1 MINRRYSIAMS
12 ETLHYLK
19 GINQDDI
26 DKIPN
31 KFMLFLKENADDNYS
46 CNFDYN
52 KPLKELNLTNE
63 AKGIIAMI
71 CLNYWCET
79 EEPKPKFRNY
89 LNINEQNYQEKLKK
103 IYNVDNI
110 FKNRNNTVN
119 NNNNNINSNV
129 DEKTDKEH
137 NPNLPARVQKKQNI
151 FLRVLGLIK
160 KLINY

>member
-1 MINRRYSIAMS
+1 MVNRRYSIAIS

-52 KPLKELNLTNE
+52 KPLKELNLTKE

-79 EEPKPKFRNY
+79 EEQKTKFCNH
-89 LNINEQNYQEKLKK
+89 LNINEQNYQEKLER

-119 NNNNNINSNV
+119 NNISPNV
-129 DEKTDKEH
+129 DEKIDKEH
-137 NPNLPARVQKKQNI
+137 NQNLPVSVQKKQNI
-151 FLRVLGLIK
+151 FLRVLGFIK
-160 KLINY
+160 KLINH

>member
-1 MINRRYSIAMS
+1 MVNRRYSIAIS

-52 KPLKELNLTNE
+52 KPLKELNLTKE

-79 EEPKPKFRNY
+79 EEQKTKFLNH
-89 LNINEQNYQEKLKK
+89 LNINEQNYQEKLKR

-119 NNNNNINSNV
+119 NNISPNV
-129 DEKTDKEH
+129 DEKIDKEH
-137 NPNLPARVQKKQNI
+137 NQNLPVRVPKKQSI
-151 FLRVLGLIK
+151 FLRVLGFIK
-160 KLINY
+160 KLINH

>member
-79 EEPKPKFRNY
+79 EEQKTKFRNY

-119 NNNNNINSNV
+119 NNNINSNV

-137 NPNLPARVQKKQNI
+137 NQNLPARVQKKQNI

-160 KLINY
+160 KLIKY